1 MIPGCLIIKF
11 TITQNAQYRNHFH
24 NVLCLSEAKGMD
36 IKMKYIKDGIPQYP
50 SLQDF
55 HFEED
60 CMDILERWEQLFDK
74 KPKRKREWKER

>member
-1 MIPGCLIIKF
+1 
-11 TITQNAQYRNHFH
+11 
-24 NVLCLSEAKGMD
+24 
-36 IKMKYIKDGIPQYP
+36 MKYIKDGIPQYP

>member
-1 MIPGCLIIKF
+1 MQKERIPGYQTEHGLF
-11 TITQNAQYRNHFH
+11 TYSQLKRVGY
-24 NVLCLSEAKGMD
+24 SERERK
-36 IKMKYIKDGIPQYP
+36 KMKYIKDGIPQYP